1 MSANDASAADE
12 LEYDDGDLTHEEW
25 MQFIAY
31 CLRDELNDPRED
43 IYTLED
49 GKPSHE
55 PR

>member
-1 MSANDASAADE
+1 MSADSKDAPAELDYSDE
-12 LEYDDGDLTHEEW
+12 DLTHEEW

-31 CLRDELNDPRED
+31 CWRESLNDPRED